1 MESTPKVTIVESP
14 SSPELQIGGNLAN
27 SRSYRPLVWRVLL
40 GYLPPQTSLWNESLS
55 RDRKLY
61 DTLVNEL
68 FSSTC
73 PKPHDVYSQEE
84 LEEMQKKSSNE
95 QQQQQMENE
104 VYNKKPSR
112 DGSSAG
118 NSINDDENLDEVP
131 STPKEEDETTNT
143 TAASTPLS
151 PGLLSARMQQEWVR
165 GEDGEN
171 TTFDAQ
177 QQASDNGCISPGGF
191 TRLSPMCA
199 MNTPRTRIRKEVFQ
213 RNNIIDEEEDDGG
226 EGAGSET
233 VSTSLTSGMESLL
246 LPEDDDKEEQKEKD
260 EEEEGTNSSI
270 DLMNTISI
278 ESGESG
284 SKQEQKKDGDAK
296 EDPLSAV
303 PLTRSI
309 SITKTASEDED
320 TEGLEL
326 CRQSSQDIDND
337 TGAIHPHPASS
348 VPDTDEEENVLL
360 LDEIRKDVIR
370 THPDLRF
377 FLEPKEDLGQKRYA
391 ALERILFVWAKLNK
405 GVRYVQGMNEI
416 VGTLYFVLNQDDNTD
431 WSNEAEAD
439 TYFLFNALMVEMRDV
454 FVPDLDDADTGIHGR
469 ISNMITLLSLHDPE
483 VRCHLDSVGI
493 DPSFYSVRWLTTLL
507 SREFLLPDTI
517 RLWDSM
523 FASTHKDN
531 FLRYVSVS
539 MVMVIRDQLLC
550 GDFSD
555 CLRLL
560 QAYPPTNLDRL
571 LESSRA
577 LWIYESQITLACH
590 KGGIS
595 LGHALRSINPPPAI
609 IMAYGL
615 QGGVAPPIREQV
627 REAGKRGME
636 VARGAARQTQTAG
649 RSFFGNAVNYFR
661 GGSNGSSSNT
671 GEKDARRSKS
681 TM

>member
-1 MESTPKVTIVESP
+1 MESSPKVTIVESP

-84 LEEMQKKSSNE
+84 LDEMQKKSNE
-95 QQQQQMENE
+95 RQQRQMENE

-112 DGSSAG
+112 DGNSAD
-118 NSINDDENLDEVP
+118 NSINEEDDQDEVP

-143 TAASTPLS
+143 TTATTPLS

-177 QQASDNGCISPGGF
+177 QQQQANDNGCISPGSL

-213 RNNIIDEEEDDGG
+213 RNNIIDEEEDNDGG
-226 EGAGSET
+226 GAGSYT

-246 LPEDDDKEEQKEKD
+246 LPDDDDKEEKEKD
-260 EEEEGTNSSI
+260 KEEEGTNSSI

-278 ESGESG
+278 ESGEGNSE
-284 SKQEQKKDGDAK
+284 KQQKEEEDGN

-326 CRQSSQDIDND
+326 CRQSSRDIDD
-337 TGAIHPHPASS
+337 DVGAIHPHPESS

-370 THPDLRF
+370 THPG
-377 FLEPKEDLGQKRYA
+377 KS
-391 ALERILFVWAKLNK
+391 AL
-405 GVRYVQGMNEI
+405 
-416 VGTLYFVLNQDDNTD
+416 VL
-431 WSNEAEAD
+431 
-439 TYFLFNALMVEMRDV
+439 
-454 FVPDLDDADTGIHGR
+454 
-469 ISNMITLLSLHDPE
+469 LLSCE
-483 VRCHLDSVGI
+483 CMC
-493 DPSFYSVRWLTTLL
+493 
-507 SREFLLPDTI
+507 
-517 RLWDSM
+517 SM
-523 FASTHKDN
+523 
-531 FLRYVSVS
+531 
-539 MVMVIRDQLLC
+539 
-550 GDFSD
+550 
-555 CLRLL
+555 
-560 QAYPPTNLDRL
+560 
-571 LESSRA
+571 
-577 LWIYESQITLACH
+577 
-590 KGGIS
+590 
-595 LGHALRSINPPPAI
+595 
-609 IMAYGL
+609 
-615 QGGVAPPIREQV
+615 
-627 REAGKRGME
+627 
-636 VARGAARQTQTAG
+636 
-649 RSFFGNAVNYFR
+649 
-661 GGSNGSSSNT
+661 
-671 GEKDARRSKS
+671 
-681 TM
+681 